1 MTAFRTA
8 LTMTATLL
16 MPAGFSQTLQFEVA
30 SVKLG
35 PSGAALDAAA
45 LMMSRSRDIDRPIVN
60 RTGLDGTFDLDL
72 HFRDQQTSA
81 AGPPSADGASIFT
94 AVQEQLGLKLES
106 QRMPMDVVVIDSV
119 ERPSP
124 D

>member
-1 MTAFRTA
+1 VNGCDYRAGGGPGGITIH
-8 LTMTATLL
+8 ATI
-16 MPAGFSQTLQFEVA
+16 M
-30 SVKLG
+30 
-35 PSGAALDAAA
+35 LDAAA
-45 LMMSRSRDIDRPIVN
+45 LMMSRARDIDRPIAN

-72 HFRDQQTSA
+72 HFKDQQTNA
-81 AGPPSADGASIFT
+81 AGPLAADRPSIFT

-106 QRMPMDVVVIDSV
+106 QRMPMDVVVIASV